1 VSNAQRFHALAHLMR
16 LLLTFIRQRTVG
28 LPLNASGR
36 IPNRFTVTNKID
48 L

>member
-1 VSNAQRFHALAHLMR
+1 MR
-16 LLLTFIRQRTVG
+16 DTGAFDAFTDLTGLLLTFFRQRTVG
-28 LPLNASGR
+28 LPLNATFR